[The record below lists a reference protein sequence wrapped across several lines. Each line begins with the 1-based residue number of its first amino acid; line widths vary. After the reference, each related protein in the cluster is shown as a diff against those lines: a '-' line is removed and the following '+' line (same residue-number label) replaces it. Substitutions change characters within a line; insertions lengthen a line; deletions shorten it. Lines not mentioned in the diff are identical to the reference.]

1 MKYDWQKFEASMLK
15 LDDLPAELLETLS
28 GDGLYFLLEGV
39 RQQDGLGGGC
49 LQCWFLVR
57 ARVKFEL

>member
-1 MKYDWQKFEASMLK
+1 MLK